1 MLRFGTDGIRGKA
14 NQELTMEVGYWLGV
28 GIAKAIQPPAF
39 AIGRDTRESGYWLAH
54 AVGLGIASLGIDI
67 IDCGVL
73 PTGALSWVARSL
85 ALPTVVISASHNPY
99 FDNGIKVF
107 DADGA
112 KISANTERGIEGY
125 LAEFL
130 EGKRPFF
137 GPLGGV
143 DQRSFEDSYVD
154 WVLTKLGVIE
164 HPLRVVIDGAN
175 GAAWRL
181 GPHLA
186 TRMGA
191 EVVATIGDKPDGRNI
206 NAGVGALHPDVLA
219 SVVVQHQA
227 DLGLCFDGD
236 ADRLIAVSES
246 GAIVDG
252 DELLTMFALYLQ
264 RRGALA
270 HDSLAVTIMSNLGIE
285 RALEPHAISVV
296 RTDVGDRQIAT
307 AMTRDQLSL
316 GGEQSGHIIV
326 KNLGPTGDGLVS
338 GALLLHALSDW
349 GGSLDRF
356 RAEEVVRYPQVHR
369 QVRTQARDRIILDPD
384 FMELRADLEAELGSE
399 GRLVLRPSGTEP
411 VFRILVEA
419 ADISVATRL
428 AEQLVTEVEAISRRL
443 TTV

>member
-1 MLRFGTDGIRGKA
+1 
-14 NQELTMEVGYWLGV
+14 MEVGYWLGV

-39 AIGRDTRESGYWLAH
+39 VIGRDTRESGYWLAQ
-54 AVGLGIASLGIDI
+54 AVGLGIASLGVDL

-73 PTGALSWVARSL
+73 PTGALSWVARSFS
-85 ALPTVVISASHNPY
+85 LPTVVISASHNPY

-107 DADGA
+107 DANGG
-112 KISANTERGIEGY
+112 KIAAEAERIIEGY

-130 EGKRPFF
+130 EGRRPLF
-137 GPLGGV
+137 GTLGGV
-143 DQRSFEDSYVD
+143 DHRSCEESYLE
-154 WVLTKLGVIE
+154 WVLSKLGAIE
-164 HPLRVVIDGAN
+164 RPLRVVIDGAN
-175 GAAWRL
+175 GAAWKLGPTLAQRL
-181 GPHLA
+181 GA
-186 TRMGA
+186 Q
-191 EVVATIGDKPDGRNI
+191 VVATIGDNPDGRNI
-206 NAGVGALHPDVLA
+206 NAGVGALHPEVLA
-219 SVVVQHQA
+219 AVVVENHA

-270 HDSLAVTIMSNLGIE
+270 NDSLAVTVMSNLGIE

-296 RTDVGDRQIAT
+296 RTDVGDRQIAK
-307 AMTRDQLSL
+307 AMAEGALSL

-326 KNLGPTGDGLVS
+326 KDLGPTGDGLVS

-356 RAEEVVRYPQVHR
+356 RDEEVVRYPQVHR
-369 QVRTQARDRIILDPD
+369 QVRTEARDRI
-384 FMELRADLEAELGSE
+384 MEDSGFKQLCAELEEELGSE

-419 ADISVATRL
+419 ADAAKATKLAERLVSAVEAVALRL
-428 AEQLVTEVEAISRRL
+428 AAV
-443 TTV
+443 